1 MKKTL
6 ALLLALVMALALV
19 ACGGNSNNNTT
30 PPADNNTQNEE
41 PANNE
46 NTEPAEPDKVVADP
60 NYPASG
66 TLNVVVGWGAGGTTD
81 LIARK
86 VANDISVAGGFNNNV
101 TNVTGSSGSIAADQV
116 QQDGKTSGETLWGG
130 MISAINTWKCLDY
143 ADMDWT
149 NWYAFISCQTDFCL
163 AVAKDSQFNTYEEF
177 VEYGKANPGKLRS
190 GNPGIGS
197 VGHLAA
203 VTFAKAF
210 DFEMTAV
217 PYQGGRAAALGV
229 MGGEIEF
236 VFIAYGDIKDL
247 VESGDLKALAF
258 TGADREITTTA
269 GTTYSAPGLDA
280 VKPEIAATTSKLGMW
295 GVAIPRTVPAE
306 QVLAFQEKWLAA
318 VTADEY
324 IKYCEETLGTK
335 PVAIYGVDADKT
347 MAEGQSVYVAIL
359 EGEGLTAKSAAD
371 LGIPSPADYSWDKVN
386 LSNVTPWPNA

>member
-6 ALLLALVMALALV
+6 ALLLALAMVFSLV
-19 ACGGNSNNNTT
+19 ACGGSSNNNTT
-30 PPADNNTQNEE
+30 PPANNTENSE

-46 NTEPAEPDKVVADP
+46 NTTPSEPEKVVADP

-66 TLNVVVGWGAGGTTD
+66 TLNVVVGWSAGGTTD

-86 VANDISVAGGFNNNV
+86 VANDVSVAGGFNNNV

-116 QQDGKTSGETLWGG
+116 QQDGKDSGETLWGG
-130 MISAINTWKCLDY
+130 MISAINTWKCMNY

-149 NWYAFISCQTDFCL
+149 DWYCFISCQTDFCL
-163 AVAKDSQFNTYEEF
+163 AVAKNSQFNTYEEF

-210 DFEMTAV
+210 EFEMTAV

-258 TGADREITTTA
+258 TGEDKTITTADGSSYT
-269 GTTYSAPGLDA
+269 APGLDA

-324 IKYCEETLGTK
+324 VKYCEETLGTK
-335 PVAIYGVDADKT
+335 PVAICGVEADKT

-359 EGEGLTAKSAAD
+359 EGEGLTKNSAAD
-371 LGIPSPADYSWDKVN
+371 LGIPAPADYSWDKVD
-386 LSNVTPWPNA
+386 LSNVAPWPNA